1 MRFPRAFVV
10 VLALLAAAAGASAQ
24 STPGPATPDP
34 ATLKEAQ
41 SLMSR
46 FGVEALARQQVSQ
59 VSQRLGEMFQSVDMG
74 KDKDELLSEMAQRMQ
89 KQMEVRLPRYVEDT
103 TVIYARVFTLEE
115 LKELNAFYDSPLGRK
130 LLQKMPELLRE
141 CTELSQRMG
150 VEVFREVLQS
160 MQAEFDKRGVRPPS
174 K

>member
-1 MRFPRAFVV
+1 MRLPSTLVV
-10 VLALLAAAAGASAQ
+10 VLAFLAAAAGASAQ
-24 STPGPATPDP
+24 STPDP

-46 FGVEALARQQVSQ
+46 FGVEALARQQVAQ
-59 VSQRLGEMFQSVDMG
+59 VSQRLGEMFQSVDLG
-74 KDKDELLSEMAQRMQ
+74 KDKDELLSVMAQRMQ
-89 KQMEVRLPRYVEDT
+89 KQMEVRLPKYVEDT
-103 TVIYARVFTLEE
+103 TVIYARVFSLEE

-141 CTELSQRMG
+141 CNELSQRMG

>member
-1 MRFPRAFVV
+1 MRLPRALVV
-10 VLALLAAAAGASAQ
+10 VLTFVAAAASAAAQ
-24 STPGPATPDP
+24 SAPDP

-59 VSQRLGEMFQSVDMG
+59 VSQRLGEMFQSVDLG

-89 KQMEVRLPRYVEDT
+89 KQMEVRLPKYVEDT

-141 CTELSQRMG
+141 CNELSQRMG

-160 MQAEFDKRGVRPPS
+160 MQAEFDKRGVSPPS

>member
-1 MRFPRAFVV
+1 MRFPRALVA
-10 VLALLAAAAGASAQ
+10 VLAILAAAASASAQ
-24 STPGPATPDP
+24 STPDP

-46 FGVEALARQQVSQ
+46 FGVDALAQQQVAQ
-59 VSQRLGEMFQSVDMG
+59 VSQRLGAMFQSIDLG
-74 KDKDELLSEMAQRMQ
+74 KDKDELLSQMAQRIQ
-89 KQMEVRLPRYVEDT
+89 KQMESRVPRYVEDT

-141 CTELSQRMG
+141 SNDLSQRMG

-160 MQAEFDKRGVRPPS
+160 MQPEFEKRGLQPPL

>member
-1 MRFPRAFVV
+1 MRFPRALVA
-10 VLALLAAAAGASAQ
+10 VLALLVAAGGASAQ
-24 STPGPATPDP
+24 STPDP

-46 FGVEALARQQVSQ
+46 FGVDALARQQVGQ
-59 VSQRLGEMFQSVDMG
+59 VSQRLGEMFQSIDLG
-74 KDKDELLSEMAQRMQ
+74 KDKDELLSEMAQRIQ

-141 CTELSQRMG
+141 TNELGQRMG

-160 MQAEFDKRGVRPPS
+160 MQAEFEKRGVKPPL

>member
-1 MRFPRAFVV
+1 MRFPCALVV
-10 VLALLAAAAGASAQ
+10 VLAFLAAAASASAQ

-46 FGVEALARQQVSQ
+46 FGVEALARQQVAQ
-59 VSQRLGEMFQSVDMG
+59 VSQRLGEMFQSVDLG
-74 KDKDELLSEMAQRMQ
+74 KDKDELLSVMAQRMQ

-130 LLQKMPELLRE
+130 LVEKMPELLRE
-141 CTELSQRMG
+141 SGELSQRMG

-160 MQAEFDKRGVRPPS
+160 MQPEFEKRGLTPPV

>member
-1 MRFPRAFVV
+1 MRFPRALVA
-10 VLALLAAAAGASAQ
+10 VLALLVAAGSASAQ
-24 STPGPATPDP
+24 STPEPA
-34 ATLKEAQ
+34 ALKEAQ

-46 FGVEALARQQVSQ
+46 FGVDALARQQVAQ
-59 VSQRLGEMFQSVDMG
+59 VSQRLGEMFQSVDLG
-74 KDKDELLSEMAQRMQ
+74 KDKDELLSEMAQRIQ

-115 LKELNAFYDSPLGRK
+115 LKELNAFYDSLLGRK

-141 CTELSQRMG
+141 CKELSQRMG

-160 MQAEFDKRGVRPPS
+160 MQAEFEKRGVRPPS